1 MAPRGEPT
9 LEPSVEELL
18 ADPIVRDLMIAD
30 GVDPIELKELLA
42 TVQLAVESRAKKRP
56 GEKPTCFAGVIK
68 RATWAYSGRTL
79 ASMICARN
87 GG

>member
-9 LEPSVEELL
+9 LESSVEELL

-68 RATWAYSGRTL
+68 RATLFRPYVGIDDLCQKWR
-79 ASMICARN
+79 IK
-87 GG
+87 

>member
-9 LEPSVEELL
+9 LEQSVEDLL

-30 GVDPIELKELLA
+30 GVDPIELKALLD
-42 TVQLAVESRAKKRP
+42 TVLRAVESRAKSRP
-56 GEKPTCFAGVIK
+56 GEKPICFAGTIK
-68 RATWAYSGRTL
+68 GATRAYSGRTL

>member
-9 LEPSVEELL
+9 LESSVEELL

-42 TVQLAVESRAKKRP
+42 TVQLAVESRAKNALGRSL
-56 GEKPTCFAGVIK
+56 
-68 RATWAYSGRTL
+68 RASPAL
-79 ASMICARN
+79 
-87 GG
+87 

>member
-9 LEPSVEELL
+9 LELSVEDLL

-30 GVDPIELKELLA
+30 GVDPIELKALLD
-42 TVQLAVESRAKKRP
+42 TVQRAVKSREKGAP
-56 GEKPTCFAGVIK
+56 GEKPTCFADIIK
-68 RATWAYSGRTL
+68 RATQAYSDRTL

-87 GG
+87 EE

>member
-9 LEPSVEELL
+9 LEQSVEDLL

-30 GVDPIELKELLA
+30 GVDPIELKALLD
-42 TVQLAVESRAKKRP
+42 TVRRAVESRAKSSPRD
-56 GEKPTCFAGVIK
+56 KPACSME
-68 RATWAYSGRTL
+68 RAPRVYSGLRL
-79 ASMICARN
+79 PSMICARI

>member
-9 LEPSVEELL
+9 LEQSVEDML

-30 GVDPIELKELLA
+30 GVDPIELKTLLD
-42 TVQLAVESRAKKRP
+42 TVKRAVESQAKSRP
-56 GEKPTCFAGVIK
+56 GEKPTCFAGTIK
-68 RATWAYSGRTL
+68 RATRAYSGRTL